1 MAQKETA
8 VVEEITVREG
18 ASTTVDQTTEGAN
31 STTTGHALNATI
43 PTSHSETHATG
54 ARLHAHQAPTR
65 AAQIDG
71 TMTIEEATEATEPK
85 AGTTTTEADA
95 EDSVQKGGSTTTDVE
110 DSVQK
115 GGSTMTDVED
125 SVQKGGSTTT
135 DVEDSVQKGGS
146 TTTDAEAA
154 KTAGRSTATI
164 GPVLNAT
171 TPISHSEMPATG
183 AKLHAPVVAEDDSE
197 TTGTARLEVKIREK
211 VTEAVE
217 MTIAETKVLGGGVSN
232 ATTGMVHFA
241 RRVENAPV
249 TLTTNL
255 HAISGPLENL
265 NVKTIEEVKSNGC
278 RNALPQCLGSTG

>member
-71 TMTIEEATEATEPK
+71 TMTIEEATEATEPR
-85 AGTTTTEADA
+85 AGT
-95 EDSVQKGGSTTTDVE
+95 
-110 DSVQK
+110 
-115 GGSTMTDVED
+115 
-125 SVQKGGSTTT
+125 TTT

-146 TTTDAEAA
+146 TTTDVEAA

-232 ATTGMVHFA
+232 ATTGMVLFA

-249 TLTTNL
+249 TLTINL

>member
-8 VVEEITVREG
+8 VVEEITAREG

-71 TMTIEEATEATEPK
+71 TITIEEATEATEPK
-85 AGTTTTEADA
+85 AGTTTTEAD
-95 EDSVQKGGSTTTDVE
+95 VE

-115 GGSTMTDVED
+115 GGSTMTDV
-125 SVQKGGSTTT
+125 
-135 DVEDSVQKGGS
+135 
-146 TTTDAEAA
+146 EAA

-249 TLTTNL
+249 TLITNL

>member
-71 TMTIEEATEATEPK
+71 TMTIEEATEATVPR
-85 AGTTTTEADA
+85 AGTTTTEA
-95 EDSVQKGGSTTTDVE
+95 DVE

-125 SVQKGGSTTT
+125 SVQKGGSTMI

-146 TTTDAEAA
+146 TMTDVEAA

-171 TPISHSEMPATG
+171 TPISHSETPATG

>member
-8 VVEEITVREG
+8 VVEEITAREG

-71 TMTIEEATEATEPK
+71 TMTIEEATEATEPR
-85 AGTTTTEADA
+85 AGTTTTDA
-95 EDSVQKGGSTTTDVE
+95 
-110 DSVQK
+110 
-115 GGSTMTDVED
+115 DVED

-146 TTTDAEAA
+146 TTTDVEAA

>member
-71 TMTIEEATEATEPK
+71 TMTIEEATEATEPR
-85 AGTTTTEADA
+85 AGT
-95 EDSVQKGGSTTTDVE
+95 
-110 DSVQK
+110 
-115 GGSTMTDVED
+115 
-125 SVQKGGSTTT
+125 TTT

-146 TTTDAEAA
+146 TTTDVEAA

>member
-8 VVEEITVREG
+8 VVEEITAREG

-71 TMTIEEATEATEPK
+71 TMTIEEATEATEPR
-85 AGTTTTEADA
+85 AGT
-95 EDSVQKGGSTTTDVE
+95 
-110 DSVQK
+110 
-115 GGSTMTDVED
+115 
-125 SVQKGGSTTT
+125 TTT

-146 TTTDAEAA
+146 TTTDVEAA

-183 AKLHAPVVAEDDSE
+183 AKLHAPVVAEDGSE

-232 ATTGMVHFA
+232 ATTGMVLFA

-249 TLTTNL
+249 TLTINL

>member
-8 VVEEITVREG
+8 VVEEITAREG

-71 TMTIEEATEATEPK
+71 TMTIEEATEATEPR
-85 AGTTTTEADA
+85 AGT
-95 EDSVQKGGSTTTDVE
+95 
-110 DSVQK
+110 
-115 GGSTMTDVED
+115 
-125 SVQKGGSTTT
+125 TTT

-146 TTTDAEAA
+146 TTTDVEAA

>member
-71 TMTIEEATEATEPK
+71 TMTIEEATEATEPR
-85 AGTTTTEADA
+85 AGTTTTEA
-95 EDSVQKGGSTTTDVE
+95 
-110 DSVQK
+110 
-115 GGSTMTDVED
+115 DVED

-135 DVEDSVQKGGS
+135 DVEDSVQRGGSTMTDVEDRFNGS
-146 TTTDAEAA
+146 TTTDVEAA

-241 RRVENAPV
+241 RRGKTPRSRSQPTSTRFPV
-249 TLTTNL
+249 PSK
-255 HAISGPLENL
+255 I
-265 NVKTIEEVKSNGC
+265 
-278 RNALPQCLGSTG
+278 

>member
-8 VVEEITVREG
+8 VVEEITAREG

-71 TMTIEEATEATEPK
+71 TMTIEEATEATEPR
-85 AGTTTTEADA
+85 AGTTTTEA
-95 EDSVQKGGSTTTDVE
+95 
-110 DSVQK
+110 
-115 GGSTMTDVED
+115 
-125 SVQKGGSTTT
+125 

-154 KTAGRSTATI
+154 RTAGRSTATI

-249 TLTTNL
+249 TLITNL

>member
-8 VVEEITVREG
+8 VVEEITAREG

-71 TMTIEEATEATEPK
+71 TMTIEEATEATEPR
-85 AGTTTTEADA
+85 AGTTTTDV

-115 GGSTMTDVED
+115 GGSA
-125 SVQKGGSTTT
+125 TT

>member
-8 VVEEITVREG
+8 VVEEITAREG

-71 TMTIEEATEATEPK
+71 TITIEEATEATEPK
-85 AGTTTTEADA
+85 AGTTTTEAD
-95 EDSVQKGGSTTTDVE
+95 
-110 DSVQK
+110 
-115 GGSTMTDVED
+115 
-125 SVQKGGSTTT
+125 
-135 DVEDSVQKGGS
+135 VEDSVQKGGS

-154 KTAGRSTATI
+154 RTAGRSTATI

-241 RRVENAPV
+241 RREENAPV

>member
-8 VVEEITVREG
+8 VVEEITAREG

-85 AGTTTTEADA
+85 AGTTTTEAD
-95 EDSVQKGGSTTTDVE
+95 
-110 DSVQK
+110 
-115 GGSTMTDVED
+115 VED

-135 DVEDSVQKGGS
+135 DVEDSVQRGGS
-146 TTTDAEAA
+146 TMTDVEAA

-249 TLTTNL
+249 TLIINL

>member
-1 MAQKETA
+1 M
-8 VVEEITVREG
+8 
-18 ASTTVDQTTEGAN
+18 
-31 STTTGHALNATI
+31 
-43 PTSHSETHATG
+43 
-54 ARLHAHQAPTR
+54 
-65 AAQIDG
+65 
-71 TMTIEEATEATEPK
+71 
-85 AGTTTTEADA
+85 
-95 EDSVQKGGSTTTDVE
+95 EDSVQKGGSTTTDV
-110 DSVQK
+110 
-115 GGSTMTDVED
+115 
-125 SVQKGGSTTT
+125 
-135 DVEDSVQKGGS
+135 
-146 TTTDAEAA
+146 EAA

-171 TPISHSEMPATG
+171 TPISHSETPATG

-217 MTIAETKVLGGGVSN
+217 MTIAETKGLGGGVSN

-249 TLTTNL
+249 TLTINL

>member
-8 VVEEITVREG
+8 VVEEITAREG

-71 TMTIEEATEATEPK
+71 TMTIEEATEATEPR
-85 AGTTTTEADA
+85 AGTTTTEA
-95 EDSVQKGGSTTTDVE
+95 
-110 DSVQK
+110 
-115 GGSTMTDVED
+115 
-125 SVQKGGSTTT
+125 

-217 MTIAETKVLGGGVSN
+217 MTIAETKVLDGGVSN

-249 TLTTNL
+249 TLTINL

>member
-8 VVEEITVREG
+8 VVEEITAREG

-85 AGTTTTEADA
+85 AGTTTTEAD
-95 EDSVQKGGSTTTDVE
+95 
-110 DSVQK
+110 
-115 GGSTMTDVED
+115 VED

-135 DVEDSVQKGGS
+135 DVEDSVQRGGS
-146 TTTDAEAA
+146 TMTDVEEAEGRFNNDRREDVQDR
-154 KTAGRSTATI
+154 GRSTATI

-241 RRVENAPV
+241 RRGKRPG
-249 TLTTNL
+249 
-255 HAISGPLENL
+255 HAHNQPPRDFRSPRKFER
-265 NVKTIEEVKSNGC
+265 KDD
-278 RNALPQCLGSTG
+278 

>member
-71 TMTIEEATEATEPK
+71 TMTIEEATEATEPR
-85 AGTTTTEADA
+85 AGT
-95 EDSVQKGGSTTTDVE
+95 
-110 DSVQK
+110 
-115 GGSTMTDVED
+115 
-125 SVQKGGSTTT
+125 TTT

-146 TTTDAEAA
+146 TTTDVEAA

-249 TLTTNL
+249 TLTINL

>member
-8 VVEEITVREG
+8 VVEEITAREG

-85 AGTTTTEADA
+85 AGTTTTEAD
-95 EDSVQKGGSTTTDVE
+95 
-110 DSVQK
+110 
-115 GGSTMTDVED
+115 
-125 SVQKGGSTTT
+125 
-135 DVEDSVQKGGS
+135 VEDSVQKGGS

-154 KTAGRSTATI
+154 RTAGRSTATI

-232 ATTGMVHFA
+232 ATTGMVHFV

-249 TLTTNL
+249 TLITNL